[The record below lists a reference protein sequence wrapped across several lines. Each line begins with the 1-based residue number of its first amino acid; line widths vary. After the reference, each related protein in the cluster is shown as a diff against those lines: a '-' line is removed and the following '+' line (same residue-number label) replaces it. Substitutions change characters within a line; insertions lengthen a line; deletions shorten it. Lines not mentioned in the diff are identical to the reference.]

1 MATPD
6 QAQKQKSKK
15 IARKIAKQYQSKDFK
30 YPETW
35 DPSDAKD
42 FRAIRERM
50 FAKREKLRWKEI
62 DITAST
68 DPKNNTGD
76 KGKAPVA
83 KEPVHPDDKF
93 TDEGDLLEDALQDAV
108 KQEQFWLWV
117 HAEDEKIRMAPE
129 VGTAEDYI
137 RALSETNY
145 ADDASFKKLR
155 QRQSA
160 YFCPSIPIGTHEDYR
175 YAVSPCLAVMEPDDA
190 IVFYDDPRKFA
201 REGVIGINIPSGNRI
216 KYTDL
221 KQETWIRRGGSD
233 GSNGSSFS
241 DSSIESMVVQGNS
254 LTGFVCLQIGQVH
267 AVAAKHWSDSDD
279 VPWKETDWVM
289 VVVIND
295 DGNPGSVWLLQ
306 DFEPMIK
313 DTNDTYIIEQS
324 DTSEWGYFQ
333 HQLDMRPHPQQRA
346 GVKIAHHV
354 SDLSENFQW
363 TMDEYFTTKYE
374 IVRAVIAVRELD
386 RSSVI
391 VRQLGK
397 PKENR
402 SMGWSLTSGSTVD
415 RSTPDI
421 SSLNIWDT
429 N

>member
-15 IARKIAKQYQSKDFK
+15 IAKKIAKQYQSKDFK

-42 FRAIRERM
+42 FQAIRERM
-50 FAKREKLRWKEI
+50 FAKREKLRWKEM
-62 DITAST
+62 DTTAST

-76 KGKAPVA
+76 KGKAPVD

-117 HAEDEKIRMAPE
+117 HKEDEKIRMAPK
-129 VGTAEDYI
+129 TAEDYI

-160 YFCPSIPIGTHEDYR
+160 YSYPSIPIGTHEDYR

-216 KYTDL
+216 KFTDL
-221 KQETWIRRGGSD
+221 KKEHRFRRQGSD
-233 GSNGSSFS
+233 GSDESSFS
-241 DSSIESMVVQGNS
+241 DSSIESVVRGND
-254 LTGFVCLQIGQVH
+254 LTGFVCLQIGQVQ
-267 AVAAKHWSDSDD
+267 AVAAKHRSDD
-279 VPWKETDWVM
+279 GKLPWKETDWVM
-289 VVVIND
+289 VVVID
-295 DGNPGSVWLLQ
+295 EDGKPGSVWLLQ
-306 DFEPMIK
+306 DFEPMIE

-324 DTSEWGYFQ
+324 DTSGWGYFQ
-333 HQLDMRPHPQQRA
+333 HELGMSSQPQQRA
-346 GVKIAHHV
+346 GVKIAHRV

-363 TMDEYFTTKYE
+363 TMDEYFATKYE
-374 IVRAVIAVRELD
+374 IVRAVIAVRD
-386 RSSVI
+386 RDKSPVI
-391 VRQLGK
+391 VRQLREPNAK
-397 PKENR
+397 YP
-402 SMGWSLTSGSTVD
+402 MGWSMTSSSTAD
-415 RSTPDI
+415 GSTPDI
-421 SSLNIWDT
+421 SSLNIWD
-429 N
+429 NN